1 MDLAD
6 PSSETAR
13 EFKGLVSDLMAAV
26 GEPNM
31 SDFFPFL
38 RRMDIQGIRRRLTG
52 YTAGMSKML
61 DRFIDGRVMAR
72 KESNYRP
79 VNDVLDVL
87 LDICE
92 ENNDELDRTNMQH
105 LLMDL
110 FAAGTDTTS
119 ITLEWAMAELIHN
132 PAILSRVREET
143 DRVIGRGNL
152 VQESDTA
159 SLPYLQAVVKETFR
173 MHPSTPFLI
182 PRRARED
189 TEVMGFTVPRGAQ
202 VLVNAFAIGRD
213 PESWED
219 PDSFRPE
226 RFLGSEIDVKGRDFE
241 LIPFGAGRRICPGY
255 PLALRMLPLM
265 VASLVQ
271 GFDWKP
277 EGGVSPKDM
286 DMEDVLGLAL
296 RKARP
301 LRAIPIPVQ

>member
-132 PAILSRVREET
+132 PAILSR
-143 DRVIGRGNL
+143 
-152 VQESDTA
+152 
-159 SLPYLQAVVKETFR
+159 
-173 MHPSTPFLI
+173 
-182 PRRARED
+182 
-189 TEVMGFTVPRGAQ
+189 
-202 VLVNAFAIGRD
+202 
-213 PESWED
+213 
-219 PDSFRPE
+219 
-226 RFLGSEIDVKGRDFE
+226 
-241 LIPFGAGRRICPGY
+241 
-255 PLALRMLPLM
+255 
-265 VASLVQ
+265 
-271 GFDWKP
+271 
-277 EGGVSPKDM
+277 
-286 DMEDVLGLAL
+286 
-296 RKARP
+296 
-301 LRAIPIPVQ
+301 